1 MKDVEGRYVYANEA
15 LRKLPMYQGASGRNE
30 LLGKTDA
37 EFWPPAMAKIY
48 RENDEL
54 VIAKRQPL
62 ETIEPFIFNGEKH
75 FVAVSKFP
83 IIDDSGAVVMV
94 GGACVDV
101 TEVELT
107 AEKLRE
113 YENVVEGVEEMIAV
127 IDRDF
132 RYQLA
137 NRAFLRHR
145 HKKPN
150 EVIGRYIWEVL
161 TPDVFEEIIRPNLE
175 KCFGGEVVR
184 FEMEYVYPELGP
196 RHILVSYFPVAG
208 AAGVERVACILQDI
222 TEAKRAQEA
231 LADAERKYRE
241 MFENAQEGI
250 FRSTPDGR
258 YLAANSALARMHGFD
273 SPKDLMRERTDIS
286 RDVYADPKRR
296 EAFKKLME
304 SEGVVTGFEFQL
316 TRKDR
321 ERIWVSV
328 NARVVRD
335 AQERI
340 MYYEGTVLD
349 ITKQKRAQEK
359 LQASEERYRDLVE
372 NSREFIGT
380 HDLNGLI
387 LSANQAGA
395 AALGVK
401 LEELVGHNICDFM
414 APEFDPQFD
423 KYMEKVRAQ
432 GGTHG
437 LMVMMTSS
445 GERRIWEYYNS
456 LRTEGVAEPIV
467 RGIARD
473 ITEQRL
479 AEKALRES
487 EERYRELFE
496 NSRDAIY
503 VHDLGGR
510 YVSVNRAA
518 ELLSGFDRQEI
529 LGKHYSNFI
538 APRNLRNARENF
550 CRKLDAPVETI
561 YEAEVV
567 CKNGHRI
574 PVEISS
580 RMIYRDEQPVGV
592 QGIARDITERKRAQ
606 QTLQNYSRRL
616 VEVQEAERQ
625 NLSRELH
632 DEIGQALTAIRIN
645 LEWMRRSNIAV
656 PEALPR
662 IDESID
668 AVDDAVRRVRE
679 LALELRP
686 SLLDDLGLASALRWY
701 VDRFALRTGI
711 NAQVVGD
718 IQRTIQIP
726 HEIETAAFRI
736 VQEALTNVARHSFAT
751 RVSIEIAQHNGEL
764 HLELYDNGIGFHSET
779 ILNGK
784 SSSVALGL
792 RGMQE
797 RALAVNGD
805 LSIISQPSSGTQ
817 ILLAVPL
824 KDTSS

>member
-1 MKDVEGRYVYANEA
+1 MKPIQGKSEGHARAPEA
-15 LRKLPMYQGASGRNE
+15 
-30 LLGKTDA
+30 
-37 EFWPPAMAKIY
+37 
-48 RENDEL
+48 
-54 VIAKRQPL
+54 
-62 ETIEPFIFNGEKH
+62 EKN
-75 FVAVSKFP
+75 
-83 IIDDSGAVVMV
+83 
-94 GGACVDV
+94 GGAG
-101 TEVELT
+101 L
-107 AEKLRE
+107 AAGRLRE
-113 YENVVEGVEEMIAV
+113 YENVFEGVEEMIAV

-137 NRAFLRHR
+137 NRSFLRHR
-145 HKKPN
+145 SKERD
-150 EVIGRYIWEVL
+150 EVVGRYVWEVL
-161 TPDVFEEIIRPNLE
+161 KPSVFEDIIRPKLE
-175 KCFGGEVVR
+175 ECFAGDVVR
-184 FEMEYVYPELGP
+184 FEMEYSYPDLGQ
-196 RHILVSYFPVAG
+196 RHLLISYFPVAG
-208 AAGVERVACILQDI
+208 AAGVERVVCILQDM
-222 TEAKRAQEA
+222 TEVKRAQQA

-250 FRSTPDGR
+250 FQSTPDGR
-258 YLAANSALARMHGFD
+258 YLAANPALARMHGFA
-273 SPKDLMRERTDIS
+273 SPKELMRERTDIS
-286 RDVYADPKRR
+286 RDAYADPKRR

-304 SEGVVTGFEFQL
+304 SKGIVQGFEFQL

-321 ERIWVSV
+321 EQIWASV

-335 AQERI
+335 EQGRTI
-340 MYYEGTVLD
+340 YYEGTVLD
-349 ITKQKRAQEK
+349 ITERKLAQEQLK
-359 LQASEERYRDLVE
+359 ASEERYRDLVE
-372 NSREFIGT
+372 SSPELIGT
-380 HDLNGLI
+380 HDLSGLI
-387 LSANQAGA
+387 LSANPAIA
-395 AALGVK
+395 SALGLPLDAVIGK
-401 LEELVGHNICDFM
+401 NIRDFF
-414 APEFDPQFD
+414 APEFAVRFNEN
-423 KYMEKVRAQ
+423 MERVRAD
-432 GGTHG
+432 GGSHG
-437 LMVMMTSS
+437 LMVMITSS
-445 GERRIWEYYNS
+445 GERRIWEFYNS
-456 LRTEGVAEPIV
+456 LRSEGVAEPIV

-473 ITEQRL
+473 ITEKRL
-479 AEKALRES
+479 SEKVVRES

-518 ELLSGFDRQEI
+518 ELLSGFDREEI

-538 APRNLRNARENF
+538 APRNLKNARENF

-580 RMIYRDEQPVGV
+580 RMIYRDGHAVGV

-606 QTLQNYSRRL
+606 QTLQDYSRRL
-616 VEVQEAERQ
+616 VEVQEAERR

-645 LEWMRRSNIAV
+645 LEWMRRSDLAV
-656 PEALPR
+656 PEAVPR

-668 AVDDAVRRVRE
+668 AVDDAVERVRE

-701 VDRFALRTGI
+701 VDRFAFRTGI
-711 NAQVVGD
+711 KAQVVGD
-718 IQRTIQIP
+718 IQRTNHIP

-751 RVSIEIAQHNGEL
+751 RVSVDISQRDGEL
-764 HLELYDNGIGFHSET
+764 HVEVYDNGIGFDSDT

-784 SSSVALGL
+784 STATSLGL

-805 LSIISQPSSGTQ
+805 INISSQPRAGTH
-817 ILLAVPL
+817 ILLSVTL
-824 KDTSS
+824 ETH

>member
-1 MKDVEGRYVYANEA
+1 MKPIQPKSEGHARAPEA
-15 LRKLPMYQGASGRNE
+15 EEVNGA
-30 LLGKTDA
+30 
-37 EFWPPAMAKIY
+37 
-48 RENDEL
+48 
-54 VIAKRQPL
+54 
-62 ETIEPFIFNGEKH
+62 
-75 FVAVSKFP
+75 
-83 IIDDSGAVVMV
+83 
-94 GGACVDV
+94 
-101 TEVELT
+101 
-107 AEKLRE
+107 
-113 YENVVEGVEEMIAV
+113 
-127 IDRDF
+127 
-132 RYQLA
+132 
-137 NRAFLRHR
+137 
-145 HKKPN
+145 
-150 EVIGRYIWEVL
+150 
-161 TPDVFEEIIRPNLE
+161 EI
-175 KCFGGEVVR
+175 
-184 FEMEYVYPELGP
+184 
-196 RHILVSYFPVAG
+196 
-208 AAGVERVACILQDI
+208 
-222 TEAKRAQEA
+222 KRAQKA
-231 LADAERKYRE
+231 LADAESKYRQI
-241 MFENAQEGI
+241 FENAQEGV
-250 FRSTPDGR
+250 FQSTPDGGF
-258 YLAANSALARMHGFD
+258 LAANPALARMHGFD
-273 SPKDLMRERTDIS
+273 SPEDLMRECTDIS
-286 RDVYADPKRR
+286 RDVYADPKQR
-296 EAFKKLME
+296 ETFKKLME
-304 SEGVVTGFEFQL
+304 SEGVVRGFEFQL
-316 TRKDR
+316 SRRDG
-321 ERIWVSV
+321 EQIWVSV

-335 AQERI
+335 EQGRTN
-340 MYYEGTVLD
+340 YYEGTVLD
-349 ITKQKRAQEK
+349 ITEQRRAQQE

-372 NSREFIGT
+372 NSHELIGT
-380 HDLNGLI
+380 HDLSGLI
-387 LSANQAGA
+387 LSANQASA
-395 AALGVK
+395 SALGLPLDAIIGK
-401 LEELVGHNICDFM
+401 NIQDFL
-414 APEFDPQFD
+414 APEFVARFD
-423 KYMEKVRAQ
+423 KYMERAQ
-432 GGTHG
+432 TEGGTRG
-437 LMVMMTSS
+437 LMVMMTNS

-456 LRTEGVAEPIV
+456 LRTEGVVKPIV

-479 AEKALRES
+479 SQKALRES

-538 APRNLRNARENF
+538 APRNLKNARENF
-550 CRKLDAPVETI
+550 CRKLDVPVETI

-580 RMIYRDEQPVGV
+580 RMIYREGHAVGV

-606 QTLQNYSRRL
+606 QTLQDYSRRL
-616 VEVQEAERQ
+616 MEVQEAERQ

-645 LEWMRRSNIAV
+645 LEWIRRANIA
-656 PEALPR
+656 PSEALPR

-718 IQRTIQIP
+718 IQRTNHIP

-751 RVSIEIAQHNGEL
+751 RVSTEISQRNGEL
-764 HLELYDNGIGFHSET
+764 HLEVYDNGIGFDSDT

-784 SSSVALGL
+784 STAVALGL

-805 LSIISQPSSGTQ
+805 ISIISQPRAGTH
-817 ILLAVPL
+817 IMLAVPL
-824 KDTSS
+824 KNTLR

>member
-1 MKDVEGRYVYANEA
+1 MRPIQRKSEGQVRAPEV
-15 LRKLPMYQGASGRNE
+15 
-30 LLGKTDA
+30 A
-37 EFWPPAMAKIY
+37 E
-48 RENDEL
+48 R
-54 VIAKRQPL
+54 
-62 ETIEPFIFNGEKH
+62 
-75 FVAVSKFP
+75 
-83 IIDDSGAVVMV
+83 
-94 GGACVDV
+94 GGA
-101 TEVELT
+101 EL
-107 AEKLRE
+107 AEARLRE
-113 YENVVEGVEEMIAV
+113 YENVFEGVEEMIAV

-145 HKKPN
+145 SKERD
-150 EVIGRYIWEVL
+150 EVVGRYIWEVV
-161 TPDVFEEIIRPNLE
+161 TPSVFEEIIRPNLE
-175 KCFGGEVVR
+175 KSFAGDVVR
-184 FEMEYVYPELGP
+184 FEMDYAYPELGQ
-196 RHILVSYFPVAG
+196 RRLLISYFPVAG
-208 AAGVERVACILQDI
+208 AVRVERVVCILQDM
-222 TEAKRAQEA
+222 TEFKHAQQA

-250 FRSTPDGR
+250 FQSTPDGR
-258 YLAANSALARMHGFD
+258 YLAANPALARMHGFD
-273 SPKDLMRERTDIS
+273 SPEELMRERTDIS
-286 RDVYADPKRR
+286 RDAYADPKRR
-296 EAFKKLME
+296 EAFKRLME
-304 SEGVVTGFEFQL
+304 SEGVVSGFEFQL
-316 TRKDR
+316 TRNDG
-321 ERIWVSV
+321 EQIWVSV

-335 AQERI
+335 ALGRT
-340 MYYEGTVLD
+340 MYYEGTALD
-349 ITKQKRAQEK
+349 ITEQKRAQEK

-372 NSREFIGT
+372 NSHELIGT

-387 LSANQAGA
+387 LSANQAIA
-395 AALGVK
+395 SALDLPLDEIIGK
-401 LEELVGHNICDFM
+401 KIQSFL
-414 APEFDPQFD
+414 APEFAVRFD
-423 KYMEKVRAQ
+423 ENMEFVRTH
-432 GGTHG
+432 GGSHG
-437 LMVMMTSS
+437 LMIMITNS
-445 GERRIWEYYNS
+445 GERRIWDYYNS
-456 LRTEGVAEPIV
+456 LRSEGVAKPIV

-479 AEKALRES
+479 SQKALRES
-487 EERYRELFE
+487 EQRYRELFE

-510 YVSVNRAA
+510 YISVNRAA
-518 ELLSGFDRQEI
+518 EQLSGFERQEI

-538 APRNLRNARENF
+538 APRNLKNARESF
-550 CRKLDAPVETI
+550 CLKLDAPVETI

-580 RMIYRDEQPVGV
+580 RMIYRDGQAVGV

-616 VEVQEAERQ
+616 LEVQEAERQ

-645 LEWMRRSNIAV
+645 LEWIRRSINVA

-662 IDESID
+662 IDDSIE

-701 VDRFALRTGI
+701 VDRFAVRTGI
-711 NAQVVGD
+711 SAQVVGD
-718 IQRTIQIP
+718 IQRTNHIP

-751 RVSIEIAQHNGEL
+751 RVSIDISQRNGEL
-764 HLELYDNGIGFHSET
+764 HLEVYDNGIGFHSDT

-784 SSSVALGL
+784 SSATALGL

-805 LSIISQPSSGTQ
+805 INISSQPRAGTH

-824 KDTSS
+824 GSTSR

>member
-1 MKDVEGRYVYANEA
+1 MKSIQGKSEEHARATEA
-15 LRKLPMYQGASGRNE
+15 
-30 LLGKTDA
+30 A
-37 EFWPPAMAKIY
+37 ESSM
-48 RENDEL
+48 
-54 VIAKRQPL
+54 
-62 ETIEPFIFNGEKH
+62 
-75 FVAVSKFP
+75 
-83 IIDDSGAVVMV
+83 GAV
-94 GGACVDV
+94 GEATGEA
-101 TEVELT
+101 TEPEV
-107 AEKLRE
+107 AAGKLRE
-113 YENVVEGVEEMIAV
+113 YENVFEGVEEMIAV

-132 RYQLA
+132 RYLLA
-137 NRAFLRHR
+137 NGSFLRYR
-145 HKKPN
+145 HK
-150 EVIGRYIWEVL
+150 VRDQVVGRYVWEVL
-161 TPDVFEEIIRPNLE
+161 TPSVFEDIIRPKLE
-175 KCFGGEVVR
+175 QCFAGEVVR
-184 FEMEYVYPELGP
+184 FEMEYSYPALGQ
-196 RHILVSYFPVAG
+196 RHLLISYFPVAG
-208 AAGVERVACILQDI
+208 TAGVERVVCILQDM
-222 TEAKRAQEA
+222 TDVKRGQKA

-241 MFENAQEGI
+241 IFENAQEGI
-250 FRSTPDGR
+250 FQSTPDGR
-258 YLAANSALARMHGFD
+258 YLAANPALARMHGFD
-273 SPKDLMRERTDIS
+273 SPKELMRERTDIS
-286 RDVYADPKRR
+286 RDAYADPERR

-316 TRKDR
+316 TRKDG

-335 AQERI
+335 AQGRT
-340 MYYEGTVLD
+340 MYYEGT
-349 ITKQKRAQEK
+349 
-359 LQASEERYRDLVE
+359 
-372 NSREFIGT
+372 
-380 HDLNGLI
+380 GL
-387 LSANQAGA
+387 
-395 AALGVK
+395 
-401 LEELVGHNICDFM
+401 
-414 APEFDPQFD
+414 
-423 KYMEKVRAQ
+423 
-432 GGTHG
+432 
-437 LMVMMTSS
+437 
-445 GERRIWEYYNS
+445 
-456 LRTEGVAEPIV
+456 
-467 RGIARD
+467 D

-479 AEKALRES
+479 SQKALRES

-538 APRNLRNARENF
+538 APRNLKNARESF
-550 CRKLDAPVETI
+550 CRKLDAPVETM

-580 RMIYRDEQPVGV
+580 RMIYRDGQPIGV
-592 QGIARDITERKRAQ
+592 QGIARDITERRRAQ
-606 QTLQNYSRRL
+606 QTMQNYSRRL

-645 LEWMRRSNIAV
+645 LEWMRRANIAV
-656 PEALPR
+656 PETLPR

-701 VDRFALRTGI
+701 VDRFAVRTGI

-718 IQRTIQIP
+718 IKRTSHIP

-751 RVSIEIAQHNGEL
+751 RVSIDISQRNGEL
-764 HLELYDNGIGFHSET
+764 HLGVSDNGIGFDSDAV
-779 ILNGK
+779 LNGK
-784 SSSVALGL
+784 SSATALGL

-805 LSIISQPSSGTQ
+805 INIISQSRAGTQ

-824 KDTSS
+824 INTSR

>member
-1 MKDVEGRYVYANEA
+1 MKDLEGRYLYANSA
-15 LRKLPMYQGASGRNE
+15 LQKLESFGRGW
-30 LLGKTDA
+30 LGKTDA
-37 EFWPPAMAKIY
+37 DLWPKEIAAIY
-48 RENDEL
+48 RENDL
-54 VIAKRQPL
+54 WVIAERRPL
-62 ETIEPFIFNGEKH
+62 ETLEPYEIDGDRH

-83 IIDDSGAVVMV
+83 ILNDHGEVMMI
-94 GGACVDV
+94 GGASVDV
-101 TEVELT
+101 TEIQRTSER
-107 AEKLRE
+107 LRE
-113 YENVVEGVEEMIAV
+113 YEKVVEGVEEMIAV

-132 RYQLA
+132 CYRVA
-137 NRAFLRHR
+137 NRAFLRQR
-145 HKKPN
+145 GKERE
-150 EVIGRYIWEVL
+150 EVVGHYVWEVL
-161 TPDVFEEIIRPNLE
+161 KPDVFAEMVKPRLE
-175 KCFGGEVVR
+175 RCFAGEVVR
-184 FEMEYVYPELGP
+184 FELEYEYPDRGWRNLL
-196 RHILVSYFPVAG
+196 ITYYPVAG
-208 AAGVERVACILQDI
+208 PAGVECVACIFQDT
-222 TEAKRAQEA
+222 TETKRAQEA

-250 FRSTPDGR
+250 FQSTPEGR
-258 YLAANSALARMHGFD
+258 YLAANPALAQMHGFD
-273 SPKDLMRERTDIS
+273 SPEELMRERTDIS
-286 RDVYADPKRR
+286 RAYADPKRR
-296 EAFKKLME
+296 EEFKRLME
-304 SEGVVTGFEFQL
+304 LHGVVRGFEFQL
-316 TRKDR
+316 ARKDGNQ
-321 ERIWVSV
+321 IWASV

-335 AQERI
+335 QQGRT
-340 MYYEGTVLD
+340 MYYEGTGLD
-349 ITKQKRAQEK
+349 ITERKRAQGQ
-359 LQASEERYRDLVE
+359 LRASEERYRDLVE

-387 LSANQAGA
+387 LSANQAA
-395 AALGVK
+395 ATALGIS
-401 LEELVGHNICDFM
+401 LEQLVGRNIRDFM
-414 APEFDPQFD
+414 APEADAHFE
-423 KYMEKVRAQ
+423 KYMEQVRMH

-437 LMVMMTSS
+437 LMAMITSS

-473 ITEQRL
+473 ITEQRA

-503 VHDLGGR
+503 VHDMSGR
-510 YVSVNRAA
+510 YISVNRAA
-518 ELLSGFDRQEI
+518 EELSGFARAEI
-529 LGKHYSNFI
+529 LGRHYSNFV
-538 APRNLRNARENF
+538 APRHLKDARENF

-567 CKNGHRI
+567 CKNGRRT

-580 RMIYRDEQPVGV
+580 RMIYREGEAVAV

-606 QTLQNYSRRL
+606 QILQDYSRRL
-616 VEVQEAERQ
+616 IEVQEAERQ
-625 NLSRELH
+625 HLSRELH
-632 DEIGQALTAIRIN
+632 DEIGQSLTAIRIN
-645 LEWMRRSNIAV
+645 LEWIRRSNIAA
-656 PEALPR
+656 PEAVPR
-662 IDESID
+662 IDESIE
-668 AVDDAVRRVRE
+668 AVDDAVKRVRE

-718 IQRTIQIP
+718 IQRTHHIP

-751 RVSIEIAQHNGEL
+751 RVSVDISQRNGEL
-764 HLELYDNGIGFHSET
+764 HLEIADNGIGFDSDT

-784 SSSVALGL
+784 STATALGL

-805 LSIISQPSSGTQ
+805 INISSQPRAGTH

-824 KDTSS
+824 SAN